1 MKIYFTR
8 DSVCAGDDCDA
19 PHAREIDLPA
29 DASIEAIVRAA
40 LKASPLAS
48 ISGGKATWCV
58 SSGLPLAVIAQE
70 WSEPKFLHPIPP
82 KQSELD
88 RRGETIRLHFSY
100 FAQQDPNVVFEV
112 LRRLRVRA
120 E

>member
-19 PHAREIDLPA
+19 PHARQIELPA
-29 DASIEAIVRAA
+29 NTSIEAIIRSA

-58 SSGLPLAVIAQE
+58 SSIWPLAVIAQE
-70 WSEPKFLHPIPP
+70 WTEPKFLHPIPP
-82 KQSELD
+82 KLTELD
-88 RRGETIRLHFSY
+88 LRGETICLHFSY
-100 FAQQDPNVVFEV
+100 FAQQDPDVVFMV
-112 LRRLRVRA
+112 VKRLWIKA

>member
-1 MKIYFTR
+1 MRVYFSR
-8 DSVCAGDDCDA
+8 DSVCAGDDSDA
-19 PHAREIDLPA
+19 PHAREIELPA
-29 DASIEAIVRAA
+29 DASIEAIVRGA

-48 ISGGKATWCV
+48 IAGGKATWCV

-82 KQSELD
+82 KLSDLD
-88 RRGETIRLHFSY
+88 RRGEMVRLHFSY
-100 FAQQDPNVVFEV
+100 FAQQDPDVVFGV
-112 LRRLRVRA
+112 LRRLTVKA